1 MAVSLEVDQKSG
13 VPIYIQ
19 LVGQVRDAVE
29 VGGLNAGDRLPT
41 VRKLAEDLSIAPNTI
56 VKAYGELQRMGLI
69 ESRPGVGTVIVEST
83 GAVREERLAALE
95 KRLRDLVRAAAG
107 LGMSE
112 DDLWSLVDEEFE
124 RLRKQ

>member
-29 VGGLNAGDRLPT
+29 VGSLNAGDRLPT

-124 RLRKQ
+124 RLR